1 MIGSGITHRKERRV
15 DADPQPSALATH
27 GLLTASC
34 SPHTPNEFKIFPFIP
49 PFQKARFGIRHNGCP
64 FLSPSK
70 SLTYPHDPLPS
81 RPTPTPYPTKRIL
94 PCCCISTLKVL
105 KEVSTCAG
113 VYKYLVASLRTVRWI
128 SLFIVYRETS
138 KEMGKF
144 YFALWGVSS
153 CPHLRPFIHA
163 VG

>member
-1 MIGSGITHRKERRV
+1 MQGERRKRPEAMIGSGITHWHRKERRV

-81 RPTPTPYPTKRIL
+81 RPTPTPYPTKRI
-94 PCCCISTLKVL
+94 
-105 KEVSTCAG
+105 
-113 VYKYLVASLRTVRWI
+113 
-128 SLFIVYRETS
+128 
-138 KEMGKF
+138 
-144 YFALWGVSS
+144 FALLLYIDIKSS
-153 CPHLRPFIHA
+153 EGSIDLRGS
-163 VG
+163 V